1 MYAKVCYHRYLIF
14 CIQIIGFMEYSG
26 FFPPRGS
33 RLIQSPL
40 KFINMTPVNIL
51 QADTL
56 DLLFENRNKGY
67 GAYLLRRDYPNR
79 MRYALSG
86 MLGLCVIFA
95 ILSAFNRS
103 PSVNSTWYSMP
114 DGPQFAP
121 PPPAD
126 KKADPPVK
134 PRVKPVSTARFLST
148 IQISKQP
155 DLADTLV
162 DVSDFKIGSHLII
175 TSNPGID
182 FVKPL
187 ESGISTGEPAP
198 QLNSVAVPTD
208 NPDIQPSFP
217 GGEAAL
223 RQYLAD
229 HLRAPAELNEDESVL
244 VKVRF
249 VIGYD
254 GSLSHFDVV
263 EDGGRAFTQEVIR
276 VIKNMP
282 EWTPGKKGGNA
293 VPVYYTLPVRF
304 AATN

>member
-1 MYAKVCYHRYLIF
+1 
-14 CIQIIGFMEYSG
+14 MEYPE
-26 FFPPRGS
+26 FDPPMGS
-33 RLIQSPL
+33 RRIQSPL
-40 KFINMTPVNIL
+40 NCITMIPAQIL
-51 QADTL
+51 QADSL
-56 DLLFENRNKGY
+56 DLIFENRNKGY

-79 MRYALSG
+79 LRNALLG
-86 MLGLCVIFA
+86 MLFFCGILILVSVYNQKPVID
-95 ILSAFNRS
+95 SS
-103 PSVNSTWYSMP
+103 WYSLP
-114 DGPQFAP
+114 EGPQLAP
-121 PPPAD
+121 PPAPD
-126 KKADPPVK
+126 KKTTPPIK
-134 PRVKPVSTARFLST
+134 SKVKPVSTARFLST
-148 IQISKQP
+148 LQFTNKP
-155 DLADTLV
+155 DQADSLV
-162 DVSDFKIGSHLII
+162 DLTDFKIGSRLII
-175 TSNPGID
+175 TSDPGTD
-182 FVKPL
+182 FVKPF
-187 ESGISTGEPAP
+187 ESGTTPGEVEPQRTVIS
-198 QLNSVAVPTD
+198 VPTD

-254 GSLSHFDVV
+254 GTLSHFDVL

-276 VIKNMP
+276 VIRNMP